1 MRVVIYQIEKNEQ
14 LIYNLGIL
22 LDKLC
27 LSGKQ
32 IGVLCN
38 ENDINNIDK
47 GLWTFSTNAFV
58 PHDVVIDD
66 EGVNIKEAYAVQP
79 VLLTQN
85 IIDVADREIICVL
98 DMNNMRNIA
107 TMLSIVNEEY
117 QNNHQGK
124 DIIYITYDN
133 AVDEIKNIFPL
144 AQIDVYKKTN
154 GKWQKGQFWFD
165 NKTGKV
171 LYY

>member
-1 MRVVIYQIEKNEQ
+1 MVFGTIFFEFITAVIFKQEAVYLYVLIIKTSILTIYMVSMRVVIYQIEKNEQ

-58 PHDVVIDD
+58 L
-66 EGVNIKEAYAVQP
+66 IKE
-79 VLLTQN
+79 
-85 IIDVADREIICVL
+85 
-98 DMNNMRNIA
+98 
-107 TMLSIVNEEY
+107 
-117 QNNHQGK
+117 
-124 DIIYITYDN
+124 
-133 AVDEIKNIFPL
+133 F
-144 AQIDVYKKTN
+144 
-154 GKWQKGQFWFD
+154 
-165 NKTGKV
+165 
-171 LYY
+171 

>member
-1 MRVVIYQIEKNEQ
+1 MRVVIYQIEKHEKI
-14 LIYNLGIL
+14 IYNLGML

-27 LSGKQ
+27 ASGKK

-38 ENDINNIDK
+38 DDNINDIDK

-58 PHDVVIDD
+58 PHGIAVAN
-66 EGVNIKEAYAVQP
+66 ENGETKENNNLQP

-85 IIDVADREIICVL
+85 VADIVDRDILYAFDLTNMQNISVALNTASE
-98 DMNNMRNIA
+98 NNQQN
-107 TMLSIVNEEY
+107 Y
-117 QNNHQGK
+117 QDK
-124 DIIYITYDN
+124 DTIYIAYDN
-133 AVDEIKNIFPL
+133 VVDEIKNIFPL